1 MRIYKWLFNEI
12 TKLSVKYT
20 VILALL
26 IIVQNIMKPLVLL
39 VYQYIASNDI
49 TIVLISVGVLFLVYI
64 IKEIANN
71 FADVITVKYSNLVEI
86 HLLRRLYN
94 SVANKNIL
102 LLNDAEYVL
111 KLQRARCFIES
122 SSLNFYRIAIVLICE
137 IIETVFSAIII
148 GRISLL
154 FMLLFL
160 QRCTKGT

>member
-111 KLQRARCFIES
+111 KLQMQIP
-122 SSLNFYRIAIVLICE
+122 LHRITDSASNGSVFPVVTE
-137 IIETVFSAIII
+137 HFSA
-148 GRISLL
+148 SSDHA
-154 FMLLFL
+154 FL
-160 QRCTKGT
+160 

>member
-94 SVANKNIL
+94 SVANKNIREF
-102 LLNDAEYVL
+102 DTL
-111 KLQRARCFIES
+111 KSKKVPQ
-122 SSLNFYRIAIVLICE
+122 SLE
-137 IIETVFSAIII
+137 I
-148 GRISLL
+148 GL
-154 FMLLFL
+154 FF
-160 QRCTKGT
+160 C

>member
-49 TIVLISVGVLFLVYI
+49 TIVLISVGVLFFVYI

-94 SVANKNIL
+94 SVANKTDFLNI
-102 LLNDAEYVL
+102 
-111 KLQRARCFIES
+111 
-122 SSLNFYRIAIVLICE
+122 
-137 IIETVFSAIII
+137 
-148 GRISLL
+148 
-154 FMLLFL
+154 
-160 QRCTKGT
+160 